1 MLCLLLVLYL
11 PSLIALSQLRSRRLG
26 DTAMAL
32 WALCIVVVPLVGSIA
47 FWVVR
52 PEPTGRVDDLA
63 KAIDQFRWSLNDVVA
78 AQRDAV
84 QASRERTE
92 EEAVRALTRQEKAS

>member
-1 MLCLLLVLYL
+1 
-11 PSLIALSQLRSRRLG
+11 
-26 DTAMAL
+26 MAL